1 MDEFVSI
8 TRRLLGEKN
17 ALAKK
22 LREVEGI
29 VLEKERIISSLS
41 LGGISDAVV
50 EEKLIEASLP
60 TSEVVVDKKS
70 PKKRRSKTK
79 NKLKNKVPLETPIC
93 ASPTLEGKIFFCS
106 HMSFLQYRRPYQ
118 AQVL

>member
-1 MDEFVSI
+1 MK
-8 TRRLLGEKN
+8 KN

-22 LREVEGI
+22 LREVEGF
-29 VLEKERIISSLS
+29 VLKRDMIISSLT
-41 LGGISDAVV
+41 LGGSSDAVV

-60 TSEVVVDKKS
+60 TSEVLVEKKA

-93 ASPTLEGKIFFCS
+93 ASPIPEDKISSFVPKCYFCNTVC
-106 HMSFLQYRRPYQ
+106 HIKPK
-118 AQVL
+118 